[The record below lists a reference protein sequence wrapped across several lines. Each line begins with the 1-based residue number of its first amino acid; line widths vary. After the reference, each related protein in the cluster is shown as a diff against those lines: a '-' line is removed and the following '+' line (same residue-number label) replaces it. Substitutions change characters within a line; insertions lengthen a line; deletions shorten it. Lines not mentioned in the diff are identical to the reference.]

1 MAGPPVVFA
10 AGSHSA
16 GFDLLL
22 IGHVACA
29 LVGFGAVAT
38 SGVQAARLSRTGPA
52 GAGEGL
58 RRYFAPGT
66 NWVGR
71 VLFGVPLFG
80 FALVADSAGRWSVGE
95 GWVVIGLVL
104 WALAAVIAEALLWP
118 AERRI
123 QWTLSAPSD
132 ATTGAAYPGDVQ
144 RDCLVVSGLGAAL
157 TVVFIAATVIMV
169 AQP

>member
-1 MAGPPVVFA
+1 MAGLPVVLG

-38 SGVQAARLSRTGPA
+38 SGVQAARLSRCGPA

-71 VLFGVPLFG
+71 VLFGVPLLG

-95 GWVVIGLVL
+95 GWVVFGLVL
-104 WALAAVIAEALLWP
+104 WALAAVLAEALLWP

-123 QWTLSAPSD
+123 QSALAAPAD
-132 ATTGAAYPGDVQ
+132 ATAGAPDRSDVR
-144 RDCLVVSGLGAAL
+144 RDCLVVAGLGAAL

>member
-1 MAGPPVVFA
+1 MSGLPVVLA

-29 LVGFGAVAT
+29 LIGFGAVAT
-38 SGVQAARLSRTGPA
+38 SGIQAARLSRCGPA

-95 GWVVIGLVL
+95 RWIVIGLVL
-104 WALAAVIAEALLWP
+104 WSLAAVLSEAVLWP

-123 QWTLSAPSD
+123 QSALAVLSDGA
-132 ATTGAAYPGDVQ
+132 TGAAPPGDVR
-144 RDCLVVSGLGAAL
+144 RDCLVVAGFAAAL
-157 TVVFIAATVIMV
+157 TALFVAATVIMV